1 MPLEPYDSLADR
13 EKMKEE
19 FKKELQLRQQMLE
32 QVQRKKRLDAANRAL
47 HEMEHMMHSLSDAD
61 DVIQKLDA
69 ATALASA
76 KIEMALEHVADTT
89 VESSHNPNYTENT
102 PNQITSKTLGDEE
115 VFHSKTNAIKADTN
129 TPRKSLG
136 DIEI

>member
-19 FKKELQLRQQMLE
+19 FKKELQFRQQLLQ
-32 QVQRKKRLDAANRAL
+32 QVQQKKQLDAVNRAL
-47 HEMEHMMHSLSDAD
+47 HEMENMMNSLSDAD
-61 DVIQKLDA
+61 DIIEQLDA
-69 ATALASA
+69 ATALAKA
-76 KIEMALEHVADTT
+76 KIEMGLEQVADTT
-89 VESSHNPNYTENT
+89 VELSDNANHTEKNV
-102 PNQITSKTLGDEE
+102 SKTLGDEE
-115 VFHSKTNAIKADTN
+115 VFHPKTNAIKADTN

>member
-1 MPLEPYDSLADR
+1 MPLEPYDSLTDR

-19 FKKELQLRQQMLE
+19 FKKELQIRQRLLE
-32 QVQRKKRLDAANRAL
+32 QVQQKKQLDAVNRAL
-47 HEMEHMMHSLSDAD
+47 DEMEHMMNTLSEAD

-76 KIEMALEHVADTT
+76 KIEMALEHVTDTT
-89 VESSHNPNYTENT
+89 VESSHNYTENT
-102 PNQITSKTLGDEE
+102 PNQVTSKTLGDQE